1 MCDLSPKQEV
11 ASSSLASSTKL
22 QINEKA
28 LAEMR
33 GLFFD
38 PIGREG
44 IAVVL
49 QFNYGEQRRLFLP
62 SDHQVRT
69 DDA

>member
-1 MCDLSPKQEV
+1 
-11 ASSSLASSTKL
+11 
-22 QINEKA
+22 
-28 LAEMR
+28 MR